1 MSNKEPQKLEAS
13 RLDFTRQYPNETP
26 VKTFNPFFV
35 IPCIKFIKGGLMT
48 INRKAAMALGL
59 EENEE
64 NIEILTNDKGSML
77 LVRKAYEGI
86 SGVLRTFR
94 DKYGNYDIQSRDGIY
109 YIDYFKFLAKK
120 MELSLKD
127 DDRFLSV
134 ATSRPYVIGD
144 TEQYAYEIKRFTVH
158 LNKA

>member
-1 MSNKEPQKLEAS
+1 
-13 RLDFTRQYPNETP
+13 
-26 VKTFNPFFV
+26 
-35 IPCIKFIKGGLMT
+35 MT

-94 DKYGNYDIQSRDGIY
+94 DKYGNYDIQSR
-109 YIDYFKFLAKK
+109 A
-120 MELSLKD
+120 
-127 DDRFLSV
+127 
-134 ATSRPYVIGD
+134 
-144 TEQYAYEIKRFTVH
+144 
-158 LNKA
+158 